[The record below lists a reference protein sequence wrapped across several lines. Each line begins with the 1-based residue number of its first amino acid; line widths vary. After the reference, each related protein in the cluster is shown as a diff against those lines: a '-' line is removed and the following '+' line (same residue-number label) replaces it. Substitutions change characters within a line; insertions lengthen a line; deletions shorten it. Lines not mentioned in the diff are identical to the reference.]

1 MWLSFC
7 HQALSKRRTKM
18 ETSLAT
24 LPALA
29 YIKDLNTWVVLN
41 KNSEPLSWT
50 EDAVEIAWLSEWVSQ
65 KGRDAETKHIFAK
78 ATTRRAIHFPK
89 HLVPA

>member
-1 MWLSFC
+1 MDTF
-7 HQALSKRRTKM
+7 QDTV
-18 ETSLAT
+18 
-24 LPALA
+24 PALA
-29 YIKDLNTWVVLN
+29 YIKDLHTWVVLN

-50 EDAVEIAWLSEWVSQ
+50 DDAVEIAWLSEWVSQ
-65 KGRDAETKHIFAK
+65 KGRVAEAKHVFTK